1 VATSDQN
8 APNKPVHLMFLCG
21 AIVAFY
27 VTQWTIDWIW
37 GYFVTTP
44 DEFIVTVIAAVFSLV
59 LGIGLYRH
67 PRVHQLANEVTSELS
82 KVTWPTPKEVR
93 AAALVVIVMSIV
105 SASILGLFDF
115 VWSQLTEVV
124 YG

>member
-1 VATSDQN
+1 MAQADN
-8 APNKPVHLMFLCG
+8 APNKPVHLMFLTG

-27 VTQWTIDWIW
+27 LTKWTIDWIW

-44 DEFIVTVIAAVFSLV
+44 DEFVITAIAAVFAVILAAV
-59 LGIGLYRH
+59 LYRND
-67 PRVHQLANEVTSELS
+67 RVFTLANEVSAELS

-93 AAALVVIVMSIV
+93 AATIVVVVMALL
-105 SASILGLFDF
+105 SAFILGFFDL
-115 VWSQLTEVV
+115 VWSNLTEVV